1 VRKTLR
7 RANNGSVV
15 CAKCELAET
24 YWTRFR
30 GLMGRSSLPTDEGM
44 LFDRTGSI
52 HMFFMRFPIDVV
64 FCDEDL
70 RVVKVVSGL
79 KPWRTAAARRAKV
92 TIELSQGA
100 ATGLA
105 PGDELTLD

>member
-1 VRKTLR
+1 MTKTLR
-7 RANNGSVV
+7 RADTGSVV

-24 YWTRFR
+24 FWTRFR
-30 GLMGRSSLPTDEGM
+30 GLMGRPSLPAAEGL

-64 FCDEDL
+64 FCDAEL

-79 KPWRTAAARRAKV
+79 KPWRTAAARGAKV
-92 TIELSQGA
+92 TIEVRQGA
-100 ATGLA
+100 AAGLE